1 VSRDEISTLRSLYEH
16 WARGDF
22 RSSDLFDPEI
32 EFSYS
37 SDFPD
42 PTSYTGVA
50 AFAEGWKRWLS
61 EWDHVTV
68 TCEEL
73 IELDDGSVLAL
84 VKIRG
89 SGKASGAPME
99 GDGANLWR
107 FRDGKAVSIVA
118 YANREHALRDAGLTD
133 GSEPA

>member
-1 VSRDEISTLRSLYEH
+1 VSGDDLAALRSLYED
-16 WARGDF
+16 WARGDYS
-22 RSSDLFDPEI
+22 RDDLFDPGI

-50 AFAEGWKRWLS
+50 AFVEGWRRWLS
-61 EWDHVTV
+61 EWRHVTV
-68 TCEEL
+68 TAEEFIVL
-73 IELDDGSVLAL
+73 EDDRVLVLA
-84 VKIRG
+84 KIRG
-89 SGKASGAPME
+89 SGRVSGAPME

-118 YANREHALRDAGLTD
+118 YANQEHALRDAGL
-133 GSEPA
+133 AR